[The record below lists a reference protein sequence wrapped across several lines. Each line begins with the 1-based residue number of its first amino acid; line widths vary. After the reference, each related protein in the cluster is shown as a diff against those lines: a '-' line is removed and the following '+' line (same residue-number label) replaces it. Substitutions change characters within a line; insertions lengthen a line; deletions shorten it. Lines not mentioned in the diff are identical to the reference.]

1 MDTTFNLAIVGF
13 GPRGLYVL
21 EQYFL
26 KHSEKEIEELPKVLI
41 FEKDEELAVGKAWSV
56 HQPDANWINIADRA
70 LMSFPARP
78 AMQLGNLT
86 IPEFQGYTSW
96 LQEVMGHDM
105 SDVKDTFHRR
115 KIMGAYLTQRCT
127 QFIESL
133 KDLEVIKII
142 QERVVGLDKNHTDF
156 LLYTPQKKYF
166 SNKVMLTQGHL
177 PTEMSDEN
185 KKFKQHANRDGI
197 YFSANCYSQEAMD
210 IYAFAKAENSN
221 SNSTS
226 SAELDQK
233 NTRTTSNSKDPS
245 KAIGI
250 KGLGL
255 SMIDVVRMIL
265 EHDGGHFEK
274 LDGSYHLKYVGGDRE
289 ISIIP
294 YSLDGLP
301 LVPKPLGKHIDDPF
315 SIPEAD
321 QSALFETLKHLRD
334 QKNTEIGDLL
344 KPLADVMAQV
354 YLSLNTTFCDQPLDN
369 KGCTEII
376 AAWLEDPDVSHDHI
390 LSKELPITEYIQ
402 TTCGMAMGDTP
413 PSLDFA
419 VGQMWR
425 QLQPDLYNIFSY
437 KTRPDLLNDFIKVD
451 EQTKRYSYGPPVE
464 SMLQLL
470 ALEKAGILN
479 LDYVTDPEIKLIADG
494 FKIVSS
500 DKSTTVHALIDAIQA
515 SPDVKETSDLLTN
528 DLLNKNLGQQVSE
541 KLAFHVDQDCTHIV
555 NERRVEGLYS
565 FSRLTKG
572 SIYGVDAILECFN
585 EEKIKGWLESL

>member
-1 MDTTFNLAIVGF
+1 MDTTFDLAIVGF
-13 GPRGLYVL
+13 GPRGLYML

-26 KHSEKEIEELPKVLI
+26 KHSQKEIEQLPKVLI

-70 LMSFPARP
+70 LSSFPARP
-78 AMQLGNLT
+78 AVHLNNLT
-86 IPEFQGYTSW
+86 IPGFPGYTAW
-96 LQEVMGHDM
+96 LQEVMNHEM

-115 KIMGAYLTQRCT
+115 KVMGAYLTERNT
-127 QFIESL
+127 RFIETL
-133 KDLEVIKII
+133 KDLGVVTII
-142 QERVVGLDKNHTDF
+142 RDRVEGLEKNSTDF
-156 LLYTPQKKYF
+156 LLHVSGKTYASK
-166 SNKVMLTQGHL
+166 KVMLTQGHL

-185 KKFKQHANRDGI
+185 KKFEQHAGRDGI
-197 YFSANCYSQEAMD
+197 YFSADCYSQEAMD
-210 IYAFAKAENSN
+210 IYAFAKAEQSN

-226 SAELDQK
+226 SAELDQE
-233 NTRTTSNSKDPS
+233 NTGTTSNAKDPS

-255 SMIDVVRMIL
+255 SMIDVLRMIL

-274 LDGSYHLKYVGGDRE
+274 MDGSYHLKYVGGDQE

-301 LVPKPLGKHIDDPF
+301 LVPKPLGKHIDDQF

-321 QSALFETLKHLRD
+321 QSALFENLKHLRD

-344 KPLADVMAQV
+344 KPIADVMAQV
-354 YLSLNTTFCDQPLDN
+354 YLSLKVTFCDQSLD
-369 KGCTEII
+369 KKECSEII

-402 TTCGMAMGDTP
+402 NTCGIAMGDTP
-413 PSLDFA
+413 PSLDYA

-479 LDYVTDPEIKLIADG
+479 LDYVTDPDIKLVPDG
-494 FKIVSS
+494 FKMVS
-500 DKSTTVHALIDAIQA
+500 DNMSTTVHALIDAIQA
-515 SPDVKETSDLLTN
+515 SPDVSETNDLLTN
-528 DLLNKNLGQQVSE
+528 DLLNKNLAQQVSE

-565 FSRLTKG
+565 FSRLAKG

-585 EEKIKGWLESL
+585 REKIKGWLESL